1 MKIHDINSLCVEVIM
16 VFDRVCFPLADA
28 LSKIQEIS
36 KGLKCIWGHLHGVE
50 DDERDSLVRYLG
62 LVVKAFEEQDEVYM
76 QMNSSNQETMDKIR
90 PYINELQKR
99 ILTYKAEKTAVEEK
113 TSTNITQVEEKTSTN
128 ITEVEEAT
136 KNFRLKYEDYIND
149 MDAFLKALPSMS
161 GRQLKRRFDVD
172 FKRAGI
178 CFKTFFADCEKIVPE
193 RKGKRGWNYNNI
205 KNFYT

>member
-1 MKIHDINSLCVEVIM
+1 MKIYDINSLCDDVIL
-16 VFDRVCFPLADA
+16 VFDRACFPLTDA

-50 DDERDSLVRYLG
+50 DYERDSLVRYLG

-76 QMNSSNQETMDKIR
+76 EMNSSNQETMDKMR
-90 PYINELQKR
+90 PYINELQER

-161 GRQLKRRFDVD
+161 GRELSRWHKVNV
-172 FKRAGI
+172 KKHGI
-178 CFKTFFADCEKIVPE
+178 PLTTFFDDCAKLVPE
-193 RKGKRGWNYNNI
+193 RDGEKGWNYEAI
-205 KNFYT
+205 KKY